1 MNLVAA
7 SLPGTEGVAV
17 QAQAATVTVPSHGGT
32 GSKAYGASAP

>member
-7 SLPGTEGVAV
+7 SLPGAEGVAV
-17 QAQAATVTVPSHGGT
+17 QVQATTVTVPSHGGT